1 MGRASAAGY
10 HGGMD
15 ENPYQAP
22 LRKPE
27 PPFRPS
33 LPPLKGPQ
41 IAFAIILCLV
51 SGYVAV
57 KLLSNLVAQ
66 RGSQTFNLVL
76 LTAMICLAGI
86 LAVGLIGNLRKPK

>member
-1 MGRASAAGY
+1 MASMYA
-10 HGGMD
+10 
-15 ENPYQAP
+15 NPYQLSLGKSKP
-22 LRKPE
+22 PSRPTLR
-27 PPFRPS
+27 
-33 LPPLKGPQ
+33 GPQ
-41 IAFAIILCLV
+41 IGFVVVLCLV

-66 RGSQTFNLVL
+66 RGSQTFNFIL